1 MTAKQVLNL
10 IPSNIFRDLAIATKV
25 DHQVKMLSG
34 ELIFKLILFS
44 MLNNNKLSLR
54 VMEKYLESAQFRSFT
69 GYDITAGK
77 YNSIRDRICSI
88 NAAYFEGIF
97 NQLFKI
103 YSGHLNEG
111 SAITKLDSTY
121 VSIAAKLFDQ
131 GMSNGAHAGKRFVKY
146 SIGLKGSLPGTVKVF
161 LDQAYVSED
170 LALSEVVNSEES
182 LAGNIVVFDRG
193 LRSRAAFDRFSSSSR
208 LFVCRAYNKTRVIQP
223 QENVVTEKPGDA
235 TVTLHSDTSGY
246 LTSKHEKRSFHKY
259 RVLRG
264 TLDATG
270 EPICFITNI
279 QHEDAYTIA
288 TIYKQR
294 WEIEVFF
301 KFLKQH
307 LNLNHLVSRTTNG
320 IKVMIYMTLI
330 LAMLIIVFKKLNK
343 IGSYKIAKL
352 QFELELEKDIIKA
365 IVELC
370 GGDPNK
376 APHLFNSA

>member
-10 IPSNIFRDLAIATKV
+10 IPSTIFRDLAIQTKV
-25 DHQVKMLSG
+25 DHQVKILSG

-44 MLNNNKLSLR
+44 MLNSEKLSLR

-69 GYDITAGK
+69 GYDITVGK

-88 NAAYFEGIF
+88 NAAYFEGLF

-103 YSGHLNEG
+103 YSSHLNEG

-121 VSIAAKLFDQ
+121 VSVAAKLFDQ
-131 GMSNGAHAGKRFVKY
+131 GMSNGNTTDKRFVKY
-146 SIGLKGSLPGTVKVF
+146 SIGLKGSLPNSVKVF
-161 LDQAYVSED
+161 FDRAYVSED
-170 LALSEVVNSEES
+170 LALSAVVNSDES

-193 LRSRAAFDRFSSSSR
+193 LRSREAFDDFSSSFK
-208 LFVCRAYNKTRVIQP
+208 LFVCRGYRKTRVIQP
-223 QENVVTEKPGDA
+223 QENAIPPKPIGA

-246 LTSKHEKRSFHKY
+246 LISKHEKRSSHQY
-259 RVLRG
+259 RVIRG
-264 TLDATG
+264 TVDATG
-270 EPICFITNI
+270 EPICFISNI
-279 QHEDAYTIA
+279 QDEDAYTIA
-288 TIYKQR
+288 KIYKQR

-307 LNLNHLVSRTTNG
+307 LNLNHLVSRTANG
-320 IKVMIYMTLI
+320 IKVMIYMTMI

>member
-1 MTAKQVLNL
+1 MTSKQILNL
-10 IPSNIFRDLAIATKV
+10 IPSTIFRELAIETKV

-44 MLNNNKLSLR
+44 MLNSNKLSLR

-69 GYDITAGK
+69 GYDITVGK

-88 NAAYFEGIF
+88 NAGYFEALFDQI
-97 NQLFKI
+97 FKI
-103 YSGHLNEG
+103 YSSYLNEG

-121 VSIAAKLFDQ
+121 VAVAAKLFDQ
-131 GMSNGAHAGKRFVKY
+131 GMVNGTADKRYVKY
-146 SIGLKGSLPGTVKVF
+146 SIGLKGSLPNSVKVF
-161 LDQAYVSED
+161 LDQSHISEE
-170 LALSEVVNSEES
+170 LALSEAINSDES

-193 LRSRAAFDRFSSSSR
+193 LQSRKAFDSFSSSDK
-208 LFVCRAYNKTRVIQP
+208 LFVCRANSNTRVKHAI
-223 QENVVTEKPGDA
+223 ENAITEKPEDA
-235 TVTLHSDTSGY
+235 SVTLNSDISGQLINKQAQNTSH
-246 LTSKHEKRSFHKY
+246 TY
-259 RVLRG
+259 RVIRG
-264 TLDATG
+264 TIDATG
-270 EPICFITNI
+270 EPVCFISNM
-279 QHEDAYTIA
+279 QDENAYTIA
-288 TIYKQR
+288 KIYKER

-330 LAMLIIVFKKLNK
+330 LAILIIVFKKLNK

-376 APHLFNSA
+376 APHLFSSA

>member
-1 MTAKQVLNL
+1 MTAKQILNL
-10 IPSNIFRDLAIATKV
+10 IPPNIFRDLAIETKV
-25 DHQVKMLSG
+25 DHQVKLLSG

-44 MLNNNKLSLR
+44 LLNNSKVSLR

-69 GYDITAGK
+69 GYDITIGK

-88 NAAYFEGIF
+88 NADYFEKLF
-97 NQLFKI
+97 NEIFKI
-103 YSGHLNEG
+103 YSKHLNEE

-121 VSIAAKLFDQ
+121 VAVATKLFNR
-131 GMSNGAHAGKRFVKY
+131 GMSNGTGNKRFVKY
-146 SIGLKGSLPGTVKVF
+146 SIGLKGSLPSSVKVF

-170 LALSEVVNSEES
+170 LALSEVANDDEV
-182 LAGNIVVFDRG
+182 LIDNIVVFDRG
-193 LRSRAAFDRFSSSSR
+193 LQSRDAFDGFTSASK
-208 LFVCRAYNKTRVIQP
+208 LFVCRVNPKVRVKQP
-223 QENVVTEKPGDA
+223 LEKVVTEKPIDGTITID
-235 TVTLHSDTSGY
+235 SDTSGY
-246 LTSKHEKRSFHKY
+246 LINKQGKKTSHEY
-259 RVLRG
+259 RIIKG
-264 TLDATG
+264 KIDATG
-270 EPICFITNI
+270 EPLCFVSNMKD
-279 QHEDAYTIA
+279 EDAYTIA
-288 TIYKQR
+288 KIYKQR

-307 LNLNHLVSRTTNG
+307 LNLNHLVSRTDNG

-343 IGSYKIAKL
+343 IESYKIAKL

-376 APHLFNSA
+376 APQLFSSA

>member
-10 IPSNIFRDLAIATKV
+10 IPSTIFRDLAIETKV

-44 MLNNNKLSLR
+44 MLNSDKLSLR

-88 NAAYFEGIF
+88 NAVYFESLF
-97 NQLFKI
+97 NQLFNS
-103 YSGHLNEG
+103 YSNHLHEG

-131 GMSNGAHAGKRFVKY
+131 GMVNGSADKRFVKY
-146 SIGLKGSLPGTVKVF
+146 SIGLKGSLPHNVKVF
-161 LDQAYVSED
+161 LDKAYVSED
-170 LALSEVVNSEES
+170 LALSEVINSDES
-182 LAGNIVVFDRG
+182 LADRIVVFDRG
-193 LRSRAAFDRFSSSSR
+193 LRSREAFDNFSSSSR
-208 LFVCRAYNKTRVIQP
+208 LFVCRASNKTRIRLP
-223 QENVVTEKPGDA
+223 RENVLTEKPTDA
-235 TVTLHSDTSGY
+235 TVTLHSDASGY
-246 LTSKHEKRSFHKY
+246 LISKYEKKSAHRY
-259 RVLRG
+259 RVIRG
-264 TLDATG
+264 TIDATN
-270 EPICFITNI
+270 EPICLISNI

-288 TIYKQR
+288 KMYKQR

-307 LNLNHLVSRTTNG
+307 LNLNHLVSRTAHGLT
-320 IKVMIYMTLI
+320 VLIYMTLI
-330 LAMLIIVFKKLNK
+330 LAILIIVFKQLNK

-352 QFELELEKDIIKA
+352 QSELELEKDIIKA

-370 GGDPNK
+370 GGDPSR

>member
-10 IPSNIFRDLAIATKV
+10 IPSNIFRDLAIETKV
-25 DHQVKMLSG
+25 DHQVKLLSG

-44 MLNNNKLSLR
+44 MLNSDKLSLR

-69 GYDITAGK
+69 GYDITVGK

-88 NAAYFEGIF
+88 NAAYFEELFNKIF
-97 NQLFKI
+97 EI
-103 YSGHLNEG
+103 YSNHLHEA
-111 SAITKLDSTY
+111 SAVTKVDSTY
-121 VSIAAKLFDQ
+121 IAVAAKLFDQ
-131 GMSNGAHAGKRFVKY
+131 GMVNGNKDKKFVKY
-146 SIGLKGSLPGTVKVF
+146 SIGLKGSLPNSIKVF

-170 LALSEVVNSEES
+170 LALSDAINSDES
-182 LAGNIVVFDRG
+182 LAENIVVFDRG
-193 LRSRAAFDRFSSSSR
+193 LQSRDAFDGFSSASK
-208 LFVCRAYNKTRVIQP
+208 LFVCRANCKTRIKLP
-223 QENVVTEKPGDA
+223 QENAITEKPADA
-235 TVTLHSDTSGY
+235 TVTIHSDTSGY
-246 LTSKHEKRSFHKY
+246 LIGRPEKRTAHRY
-259 RVLRG
+259 RIIKGVI
-264 TLDATG
+264 DATG
-270 EPICFITNI
+270 EPVCFISNM
-279 QHEDAYTIA
+279 QDEDAYTIA
-288 TIYKQR
+288 KIYRQR

-307 LNLNHLVSRTTNG
+307 LNLNHLVSRTPNG
-320 IKVMIYMTLI
+320 IKVMLYMTLI
-330 LAMLIIVFKKLNK
+330 LAILIIVFKKLNN

>member
-1 MTAKQVLNL
+1 MTPKQILNL
-10 IPSNIFRDLAIATKV
+10 IPSSIFRELAIETKV
-25 DHQVKMLSG
+25 DHQVKLLSG

-44 MLNNNKLSLR
+44 MLNSEKLSLR

-69 GYDITAGK
+69 GYDITVGK

-88 NAAYFEGIF
+88 NADYFEGLF
-97 NQLFKI
+97 DQLFKI
-103 YSGHLNEG
+103 YSSHLNEE
-111 SAITKLDSTY
+111 AAVTKLDSTY

-131 GMSNGAHAGKRFVKY
+131 GMTNGSNTDKRFVKY
-146 SIGLKGSLPGTVKVF
+146 SIGLKGSLPNNVKVF

-170 LALSEVVNSEES
+170 LALSEVVNSDES

-193 LRSRAAFDRFSSSSR
+193 LRSREAFDGFSSSSK
-208 LFVCRAYNKTRVIQP
+208 LFVCRGYNKTRIKQS
-223 QENVVTEKPGDA
+223 QENAITEKPLGA

-246 LTSKHEKRSFHKY
+246 LISKYEQKSVHKY
-259 RVLRG
+259 RVIRG

-270 EPICFITNI
+270 EPICFISNM
-279 QHEDAYTIA
+279 QDEDAYTIA
-288 TIYKQR
+288 KIYKQR

-301 KFLKQH
+301 KFLKQN

-330 LAMLIIVFKKLNK
+330 LAILIIVFKKLNK

-352 QFELELEKDIIKA
+352 QFELQLEKDIIKA